1 VVDELIKAQL
11 ANVLTIINI
20 AAIIINFFFIS
31 FTPFLIFRGYWG
43 PRALINIDFNHSY

>member
-31 FTPFLIFRGYWG
+31 FTPFLIFRG
-43 PRALINIDFNHSY
+43 